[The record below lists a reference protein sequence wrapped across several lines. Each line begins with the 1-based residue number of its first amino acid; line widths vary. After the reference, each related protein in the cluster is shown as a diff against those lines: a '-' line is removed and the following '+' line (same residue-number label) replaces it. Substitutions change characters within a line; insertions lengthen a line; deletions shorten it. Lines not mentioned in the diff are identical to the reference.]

1 MHGFLL
7 GNALLGENGKP
18 LPKGERKEK
27 RKLAMPRG
35 VADYAAQKRR
45 KLQCEQGLFDYS
57 QVKPAIVYGDNDHD
71 DIVSHNVLGVS
82 DKYEKAGCLRLEHG
96 PEHVFR
102 FGDAPDPNAGKPREV
117 TPNRRTKYKRAADRL
132 SPVIVRIG

>member
-7 GNALLGENGKP
+7 GNALLGESGKP

-27 RKLAMPRG
+27 RKLAADRG
-35 VADYAAQKRR
+35 DADYSAQKRR
-45 KLQCEQGLFDYS
+45 KIQHERRLIDRFQD
-57 QVKPAIVYGDNDHD
+57 KPAIEYGKD
-71 DIVSHNVLGVS
+71 DIISHNVPGVS
-82 DKYEKAGCLRLEHG
+82 DKYEKAGCLRLQHG

-117 TPNRRTKYKRAADRL
+117 TPNRRTKYKRASDRL
-132 SPVIVRIG
+132 APVIVRIG